1 MGFNT
6 LPLQTDSKNAAATA
20 RWAVENPASGIDLVR
35 NSFLGKVEVVPAGEN
50 ENIIGSLPGFGP
62 ADLGDPTF
70 LTAHRVRFPY
80 ICGEM
85 ANGIASVPM
94 VIAMAK
100 AGMLGFFG
108 AAGLPLAEIEKAVG
122 VLRKACGDASWG
134 SNLIHSP
141 QDPEL
146 EERSVDL
153 YLREGVT
160 RVSASAFM
168 SLRPSIVRYAYS
180 GVKLAADVTILRR
193 NYVFAKISRVEV
205 AKQFLSPAPD
215 SMLAALG
222 EKGLLTPAE
231 IEIARRLPVAEDFS
245 VEADSGGHTDNRPLT
260 VLLPAILQLR
270 DELTAKYGWTRPIR
284 IGAAGGIGTPASVAA
299 AFAMGAAYVLTGSV
313 NQSAVESALS
323 PAGKKLLTQAAAT
336 DVMMAPAADMFEL
349 GVKVQVLKR
358 ATFFAARASKLYE
371 LYIRHDSLE
380 QIPADTMRT
389 LERDVFKQPVA
400 QVWAET
406 ERFFQVRM
414 PHEMERAAR
423 EPKHRMALVFRWY
436 LHFSSRWAISGE
448 PTRQVDY
455 QIWCGPAMGGFNQW
469 VAGSFLEKQENRTVA
484 QIALNLMHGA
494 ASIARANQ
502 LRLFGVDVP
511 AELFHYAPR
520 FLPEYSGESQS

>member
-1 MGFNT
+1 MA
-6 LPLQTDSKNAAATA
+6 K
-20 RWAVENPASGIDLVR
+20 WAIENPYATVELVR
-35 NSFLGKVEVVPAGEN
+35 GPRTGTYEVSTEGQGPRRLAT
-50 ENIIGSLPGFGP
+50 LPGFGP
-62 ADLGDPTF
+62 ESLGDPSF
-70 LTAHRVRFPY
+70 LTTHNVRFPY

-94 VIAMAK
+94 VLAMAK
-100 AGMLGFFG
+100 VGMLGFFG
-108 AAGLPLAEIEKAVG
+108 AAGLPLAEIESAIATLKQN
-122 VLRKACGDASWG
+122 CGGAPWG

-168 SLRPSIVRYAYS
+168 ALRPSIVRYAYTGIKTAPDGS
-180 GVKLAADVTILRR
+180 IVRR
-193 NYVFAKISRVEV
+193 NHVFAKISRIEV
-205 AKQFLSPAPD
+205 AKQFLAPAPD
-215 SMLAALG
+215 AMLAALG
-222 EKGLLTPAE
+222 QKGLLTPAE
-231 IEIARRLPVAEDFS
+231 IELARRLPVAEDFT
-245 VEADSGGHTDNRPLT
+245 VEADSGGHTDNRALT
-260 VLLPAILQLR
+260 VLLPSILHLR
-270 DELTAKYGWTRPIR
+270 DEMTRKYNWTRPIR
-284 IGAAGGIGTPASVAA
+284 IGAAGGIGTPGAVAA
-299 AFAMGAAYVLTGSV
+299 AFAMGAAYVLTGSI
-313 NQSAVESALS
+313 NQSAIESALS

-380 QIPADTMRT
+380 QIPADTLKT
-389 LERDVFKQPVA
+389 LERDVFKQPIA

-406 ERFFQVRM
+406 EKFFKIRM

-448 PTRQVDY
+448 ATRQVDY
-455 QIWCGPAMGGFNQW
+455 QIWCGPAMGVFNQW
-469 VAGSFLEKQENRTVA
+469 VAGTFLEKAENRTVA

-494 ASIARANQ
+494 ASIARAQQ
-502 LRLFGVDVP
+502 LRTLGVDVP
-511 AELFHYAPR
+511 AELFNYVPR
-520 FLPEYSGESQS
+520 PLDEVFSRESRA

>member
-1 MGFNT
+1 MPET
-6 LPLQTDSKNAAATA
+6 VLPALAETDALSMAK
-20 RWAVENPASGIDLVR
+20 WAIENPSVAINLIR
-35 NSFLGKVEVVPAGEN
+35 NPSNSNEIRVAPAGQPDPVA
-50 ENIIGSLPGFGP
+50 ILPGFGP
-62 ADLGDPTF
+62 ASLGDPSF
-70 LTAHRVRFPY
+70 LTTHNVRFPY

-94 VIAMAK
+94 VVAMAK

-108 AAGLPLAEIEKAVG
+108 AAGLPLAEIERAVAT
-122 VLRKACGDASWG
+122 LKKECGTASWG

-141 QDPEL
+141 QDPDL

-168 SLRPSIVRYAYS
+168 ALRPSVVRYAFT
-180 GVKLAADVTILRR
+180 GIRTAPDGTIVRR
-193 NYVFAKISRVEV
+193 NHVFAKISRVEV

-215 SMLAALG
+215 NMLAALG
-222 EKGLLTPAE
+222 EKGLLTPEE
-231 IEIARRLPVAEDFS
+231 IALARRLPVAEDFT
-245 VEADSGGHTDNRPLT
+245 VEADSGGHTDNRPFT
-260 VLLPAILQLR
+260 VLLPAILHLR
-270 DELTAKYGWTRPIR
+270 DEMARKYGWTHPIR
-284 IGAAGGIGTPASVAA
+284 IGAAGGIGTPGSVAA
-299 AFAMGAAYVLTGSV
+299 AFSIGAAYVLTGSV
-313 NQSAVESALS
+313 NQSAIESALS

-380 QIPADTMRT
+380 QIPADTMKA
-389 LERDVFKQPVA
+389 LERDVFKRPVA
-400 QVWAET
+400 EIWAET
-406 ERFFQVRM
+406 EKFFQVRM

-455 QIWCGPAMGGFNQW
+455 QIWCGPAMGVFNQW
-469 VAGSFLEKQENRTVA
+469 VAGTFLEKAENRTVV
-484 QIALNLMHGA
+484 QIALNMMHGA
-494 ASIARANQ
+494 ASIVRANQ
-502 LRLFGVDVP
+502 LRTFGVNVP

-520 FLPEYSGESQS
+520 VLDEGRG

>member
-1 MGFNT
+1 MAG
-6 LPLQTDSKNAAATA
+6 
-20 RWAVENPASGIDLVR
+20 WAVENPDASVDLFHNPALNGLDVCAPGEHR
-35 NSFLGKVEVVPAGEN
+35 NPA
-50 ENIIGSLPGFGP
+50 GSLPGITP
-62 ADLGDPTF
+62 ATLGDPSF
-70 LTAHRVRFPY
+70 LTTHNVRFPY

-85 ANGIASVPM
+85 ANGIASVEM
-94 VIAMAK
+94 VIAMANV
-100 AGMLGFFG
+100 GMLGFFG
-108 AAGLPLAEIEKAVG
+108 AAGLPLPEIERAIATLK
-122 VLRKACGDASWG
+122 KNCGDRPWG

-141 QDPEL
+141 QDPDL

-168 SLRPSIVRYAYS
+168 ALRPSIVRYAYS
-180 GVKLAADVTILRR
+180 GLSLAPDGSITRR
-193 NYVFAKISRVEV
+193 NHVFAKISRVEV

-231 IEIARRLPVAEDFS
+231 IELARRLPVAEDFS

-260 VLLPAILQLR
+260 VLLPAILLLR
-270 DELTAKYGWTRPIR
+270 DELSKKFGWTRPIR
-284 IGAAGGIGTPASVAA
+284 IGAAGGIGTPASAAA
-299 AFAMGAAYVLTGSV
+299 AFAMGAAYVLTGSI

-323 PAGKKLLTQAAAT
+323 PAGKKLLTQASST

-380 QIPADTMRT
+380 QIPAETMRT

-400 QVWAET
+400 QVWADT
-406 ERFFQVRM
+406 ERFFSVRM

-436 LHFSSRWAISGE
+436 LHFSSRWAISGD

-455 QIWCGPAMGGFNQW
+455 QIWCGPAMGVFNQW
-469 VAGSFLEKQENRTVA
+469 VAGTFLEKPENRTVA

-494 ASIARANQ
+494 ASITRAQQ
-502 LRLFGVDVP
+502 LRAFGVKL
-511 AELFHYAPR
+511 AAGHFNYSPR
-520 FLPEYSGESQS
+520 LLEESRV